1 MQFKVVVDIITT
13 NIKLILNMDAET
25 KKEFEKLATGF
36 NGLAGKVDNLTT
48 GFNGLTE
55 KVDNLATGFGGL
67 TKDIQ
72 DLTVIVKESFDAMDV
87 RMDTL
92 ENKVDVLDTRMD
104 TLENK
109 VDVLDNKVGTL
120 DNRMNTL
127 ENKVDNLASKMDAGF
142 ASIRAELR
150 SINERLDA
158 LEISVKKLSRAE
170 TEDIGVADKDLEE
183 IKTRV
188 ARIEQQMKMQSA

>member
-92 ENKVDVLDTRMD
+92 ENKVDVLD
-104 TLENK
+104 
-109 VDVLDNKVGTL
+109 NKVGTL

-170 TEDIGVADKDLEE
+170 TEDIGVAYKDLEE